1 MSTQPVVTDH
11 VVVGVDGSDLALAA
25 VDWAADAATLRGRPL
40 RIVHA
45 SIWPQMRFPDTPVL
59 ASRILQGLR
68 VQGEE
73 YVATATTRAQARQ
86 PGLAVESEV
95 IEGAPAPVLIRE
107 SRTADMIVL
116 GHRGLGGFTGLLVGS
131 VGVQLAAHAGCPV
144 IVVRP
149 HTLPPGPA
157 AGTVVVGVD
166 GSEESDAAIEFAFT
180 EASLNEVGL
189 TAVHAWRW
197 PQSTEPGDMLPLVYD
212 ADVLAAEE
220 LRMFAESLAGWQER
234 FPDVKVHH
242 DQVRTRAGKAL
253 IEASPGAHLL
263 VVGSRGRGGFTGL
276 LLGSVSQAALHHADC
291 PVAVVRS

>member
-11 VVVGVDGSDLALAA
+11 VVVGVDGSELALAA
-25 VDWAADAATLRGRPL
+25 VDWAADAAALRGRPL

-45 SIWPQMRFPDTPVL
+45 SIWPQMRLPDGPVHASEIL
-59 ASRILQGLR
+59 AGLR
-68 VQGEE
+68 AQPEE
-73 YVATATTRAQARQ
+73 FVAAAVARARAGHPDLSVTT
-86 PGLAVESEV
+86 EI
-95 IEGAPAPVLIRE
+95 IEGAPGPVLLRE
-107 SRTADMIVL
+107 SRTAAMVVL

-131 VGVQLAAHAGCPV
+131 VGVQLAAHAACPV
-144 IVVRP
+144 VVVRP

-166 GSEESDAAIEFAFT
+166 GSEESNAAVEFAFT
-180 EASLNEVGL
+180 EASLNGVGL
-189 TAVHAWRW
+189 TAVHAYRF

-212 ADVLAAEE
+212 ADILAEEE
-220 LRMFAESLAGWQER
+220 LRMFTESLSGWQER

-242 DQVRTRAGKAL
+242 HQVRARAGKAL
-253 IEASPGAHLL
+253 VEASPGAHLL